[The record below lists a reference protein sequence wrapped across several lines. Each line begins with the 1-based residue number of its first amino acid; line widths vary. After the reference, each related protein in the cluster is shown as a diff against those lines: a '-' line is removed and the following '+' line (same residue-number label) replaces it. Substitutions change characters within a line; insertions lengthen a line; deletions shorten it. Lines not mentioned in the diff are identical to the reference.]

1 MPGVLWGG
9 IYRPLPAPRPHWQLF
24 RVVIERSRAVAATPG
39 QRLPP
44 TAPAPTPFPGW
55 GGIIHQP
62 PGRNSAGLWERPHGV
77 AWCGVCLRRAGR
89 SNRQILRHKSGR
101 NVPGWGVP
109 AEDAPAEVV
118 LEVQRVRAWPSS
130 ACPVVGHVPAV
141 PWHTSSCQ
149 GTRGTGSH
157 HRLPAVALC
166 GTPSTEEGPC

>member
-9 IYRPLPAPRPHWQLF
+9 IYRPLPAPWPHWQLF
-24 RVVIERSRAVAATPG
+24 RVVIERSGAVAATPG

-44 TAPAPTPFPGW
+44 QPLLQHPSRD
-55 GGIIHQP
+55 GGELSTSLQAETVLGF
-62 PGRNSAGLWERPHGV
+62 GRGHMVWRD
-77 AWCGVCLRRAGR
+77 VCLRRAGR
-89 SNRQILRHKSGR
+89 SNRQILCHKSGR
-101 NVPGWGVP
+101 NVPGWGVL

-157 HRLPAVALC
+157 HQLPAVAVC
-166 GTPSTEEGPC
+166 GTPSMEEGPC